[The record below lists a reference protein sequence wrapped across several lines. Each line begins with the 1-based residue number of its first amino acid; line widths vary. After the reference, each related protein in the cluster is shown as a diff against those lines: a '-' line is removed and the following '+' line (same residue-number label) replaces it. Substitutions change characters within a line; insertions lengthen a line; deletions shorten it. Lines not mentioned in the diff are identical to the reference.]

1 MEIIDAHC
9 HIASEEHFPRSFI
22 MGAIDNMAS
31 ALHAQN
37 IPVAP
42 QKLLDMYLQKLQ
54 DPLCDALVAEMD
66 AAGISKSVL
75 LIPDFTIALK
85 DSRLSIEESFL
96 KHREVLARHPGRF
109 EVFGGVD
116 PRWGDD
122 GVRLFERSLVEFG
135 FRGFKLYPPCGYS
148 PSDPALFP
156 FYDLCAQ
163 HGVPVLLHIGPTSPA
178 LAFDTCNPFLIDEA
192 ARRFPTVPFILAH
205 GAVSFVEEC
214 TMLCRF
220 RPNVYLDVS
229 GFQMTLAW
237 DGDANAV
244 RRLVSQDITHK
255 VLFGTDWPVFRMQG
269 TQSSFVERLTG
280 DTGALSDLTDAAMA
294 LVLHG
299 NIQRLLR
306 GKAGAADPAARTG

>member
-9 HIASEEHFPRSFI
+9 HIASEEHFPRSFL
-22 MGAIDNMAS
+22 MGAVDNTAS
-31 ALHAQN
+31 GLHARGVP
-37 IPVAP
+37 ISR
-42 QKLLDMYLQKLQ
+42 QKLLDMFLQKLQ
-54 DPLCDALVAEMD
+54 DPWCDALVAEMD
-66 AAGISKSVL
+66 EAGISKSIL
-75 LIPDFTIALK
+75 LIPDFTVALK
-85 DSRLSIEESFL
+85 DCKLSIEESFL
-96 KHREVLARHPGRF
+96 KHREVLERHPNRF

-116 PRWGDD
+116 PRWGND

-148 PSDPALFP
+148 PSSPELFP

-163 HGVPVLLHIGPTSPA
+163 HRVPVLLHIGPTSPA
-178 LAFDTCNPFLIDEA
+178 LSFDTCNPFLIDEA

-205 GAVSFVEEC
+205 GSVSFVEEC

-229 GFQMTLAW
+229 GYQVTLGWNDDCA
-237 DGDANAV
+237 AV

-255 VLFGTDWPVFRMQG
+255 VLFGTDWPVFRVQG
-269 TQSSFVERLTG
+269 TQSSFVDRLTG
-280 DTGALSDLTDAAMA
+280 ESGELRDLTDSAKA

-299 NIQRLLR
+299 NIQRLL
-306 GKAGAADPAARTG
+306 AGAVGPSS